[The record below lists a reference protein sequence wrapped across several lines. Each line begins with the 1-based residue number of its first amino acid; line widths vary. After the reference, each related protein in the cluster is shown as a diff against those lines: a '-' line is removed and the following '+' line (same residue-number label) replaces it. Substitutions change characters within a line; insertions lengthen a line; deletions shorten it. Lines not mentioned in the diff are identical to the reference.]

1 MTWRNLLRVVLA
13 ALVPRTAT
21 EESELDGDP
30 SFDELDVV
38 NSPTTKTESLERTLD
53 RAESVLENQLAL
65 LSDTDDKAVQTVRIE
80 MVLVGVIVSIA
91 QITAKPIPV
100 NIWMRLGGVLVIGSI
115 IAGVFTYSS
124 SSPDFG
130 PDPNYVYSNFESG
143 DTNEDVYLELLQ
155 GYDEAISYNSD
166 VVNDSAKHLFV
177 TQGLLIAGIIVGVSG
192 VIFAF

>member
-13 ALVPRTAT
+13 VLVPRTAAT
-21 EESELDGDP
+21 DSERDEEPTFG
-30 SFDELDVV
+30 ELDVV
-38 NSPTTKTESLERTLD
+38 NSPTTKTESLERTLG

-80 MVLVGVIVSIA
+80 MVLLGVIVSIS

-100 NIWMRLGGVLVIGSI
+100 NVWMKLGGVLVISSI

-155 GYDEAISYNSD
+155 GYDEAISYNSN
-166 VVNDSAKHLFV
+166 VVNDSAKHLFI
-177 TQGLLIAGIIVGVSG
+177 TQGLLIAGITVGASG
-192 VIFAF
+192 VVLAF